1 MSIIKQ
7 RKLLIRAINKANT
20 VFLMGHKDLD
30 LDALGSS
37 IGMYL
42 LLQNKKKKCYII
54 VDDLTH
60 ELGVEKVLRELEGC
74 ITIIKSENI
83 EKYLNSKEN
92 KNLLIK

>member
-7 RKLLIRAINKANT
+7 RGSLNKAINKAKT
-20 VFLMGHKDLD
+20 VFIMAHRDLD

-42 LLQNKKKKCYII
+42 LLKGKRKDCYIV

-74 ITIIKSENI
+74 ITIV
-83 EKYLNSKEN
+83 
-92 KNLLIK
+92 